1 MIIKRPFVL
10 AAALL
15 MAATIACGGGGVTPS
30 STLQSITV
38 SPSDQTIASGSS
50 QVFSARGQ
58 FSDGSSKDLTAGL
71 SWSASRPSVAIIS
84 AGGVATGI
92 GDGTTNISA
101 SSSGVTGSTMLIVQ
115 SGSPDPREGGG
126 AFRNLC
132 SGRPIRNGMLF
143 VKRVLSK
150 DQ

>member
-1 MIIKRPFVL
+1 MIIKGPFVL
-10 AAALL
+10 AAALII
-15 MAATIACGGGGVTPS
+15 AATIACGGGGVTPS

-50 QVFSARGQ
+50 QAFSARGQ

-101 SSSGVTGSTMLIVQ
+101 SSSGVTGSKMLIFQ
-115 SGSPDPREGGG
+115 SGSSDPLGSGGG
-126 AFRNLC
+126 HFESC
-132 SGRPIRNGMLF
+132 GPGGPSGTGSN
-143 VKRVLSK
+143 
-150 DQ
+150 